1 MPRLLLAGNQWIQP
15 DSLPAD
21 PAELGESVGH
31 VAGAIAAYS
40 GVWHPDSA
48 EEDGRTFTLKAD
60 GHALDRDLPATEL
73 EDREVLELV
82 EVSADTRDG
91 DTSTVTDVDD
101 SEG

>member
-1 MPRLLLAGNQWIQP
+1 MPLLVGSYWV
-15 DSLPAD
+15 DYD
-21 PAELGESVGH
+21 PAIEGETVGDLADA
-31 VAGAIAAYS
+31 VAREHGI
-40 GVWHPDSA
+40 GD
-48 EEDGRTFTLKAD
+48 EGDMRTFTFKAG

-82 EVSADTRDG
+82 EVSADSPDG